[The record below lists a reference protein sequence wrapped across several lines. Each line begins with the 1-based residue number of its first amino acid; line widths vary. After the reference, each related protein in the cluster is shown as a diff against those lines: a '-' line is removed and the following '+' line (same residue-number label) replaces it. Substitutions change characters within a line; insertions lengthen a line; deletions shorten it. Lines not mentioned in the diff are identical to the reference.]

1 MEPLVRPLI
10 GNQEKG
16 QCQPPIDNII
26 IKDTIGGPFIQNV
39 LVIFVII
46 LVIAVYTAIVIYVG
60 YQRGV
65 RTGYARGFR
74 DGQQKIPGVDK
85 MTMTSVT
92 YSWIRGKGNPRI
104 KLRFEYCPE
113 YLAGVWP

>member
-1 MEPLVRPLI
+1 MEPLVRPLT

-16 QCQPPIDNII
+16 QCQPPIDNTI
-26 IKDTIGGPFIQNV
+26 IKDTIGGPSIQNV
-39 LVIFVII
+39 LVII
-46 LVIAVYTAIVIYVG
+46 LVIALYTAIVLYVG

-65 RTGYARGFR
+65 RIGYTRGFR

-92 YSWIRGKGNPRI
+92 YSWIRGRANP
-104 KLRFEYCPE
+104 RFEYCPE

>member
-1 MEPLVRPLI
+1 MEPLVHPLT

-16 QCQPPIDNII
+16 QCQLSTDNTI
-26 IKDTIGGPFIQNV
+26 IKDTIGGPSIQNV
-39 LVIFVII
+39 LVII
-46 LVIAVYTAIVIYVG
+46 LVIALYTAIVLYIG

-65 RTGYARGFR
+65 RIGYTRGFR

-92 YSWIRGKGNPRI
+92 YSWIRGRTHP
-104 KLRFEYCPE
+104 RFEYCPE

>member
-1 MEPLVRPLI
+1 MRPLT

-16 QCQPPIDNII
+16 QCQLPIDNTI
-26 IKDTIGGPFIQNV
+26 IKDTIGGLSIQNV

-46 LVIAVYTAIVIYVG
+46 LGIALYTAIVIYVG

-65 RTGYARGFR
+65 RIGYTRGFR

-92 YSWIRGKGNPRI
+92 YSWIRGRANP
-104 KLRFEYCPE
+104 RFEYCPE

>member
-1 MEPLVRPLI
+1 MEPLVRPLT

-16 QCQPPIDNII
+16 QCQLSTDNTI
-26 IKDTIGGPFIQNV
+26 IKDTIVGPSIQNV
-39 LVIFVII
+39 LVILVII

-65 RTGYARGFR
+65 RIGYTRGFR

-92 YSWIRGKGNPRI
+92 YSWIRGRTHP
-104 KLRFEYCPE
+104 RFEYCPE

>member
-1 MEPLVRPLI
+1 MEPLVRPLT

-16 QCQPPIDNII
+16 QCQPPIDNTI
-26 IKDTIGGPFIQNV
+26 IKDTIGGPSIQNV
-39 LVIFVII
+39 FVII
-46 LVIAVYTAIVIYVG
+46 LVIALYTAIVLYIG

-65 RTGYARGFR
+65 RIGYTRGFR

-92 YSWIRGKGNPRI
+92 YTFVRGVKEP
-104 KLRFEYCPE
+104 RFEYHPHM
-113 YLAGVWP
+113 AGCWP